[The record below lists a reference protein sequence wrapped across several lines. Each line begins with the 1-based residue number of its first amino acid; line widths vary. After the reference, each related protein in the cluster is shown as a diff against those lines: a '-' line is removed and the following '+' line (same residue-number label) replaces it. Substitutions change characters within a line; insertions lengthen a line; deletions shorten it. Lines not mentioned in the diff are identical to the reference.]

1 MKKCALISFLFLIAC
16 GDTSQKEAS
25 SGIDVCRC
33 LSEPGDTIWSKKNK
47 DACRDEISAKIG
59 VENWEKVNM
68 SSNPD
73 ISDRFYELGTSCG
86 Y

>member
-1 MKKCALISFLFLIAC
+1 MKKCVLISCLFLIAC
-16 GDTSQKEAS
+16 GDSGQKEVS
-25 SGIDVCRC
+25 SSVDVCRC
-33 LSEPGDTIWSKKNK
+33 LSEPGNTDWSKDNR

-68 SSNPD
+68 SENPEV
-73 ISDRFYELGTSCG
+73 SGRFDDLGKSCG